1 MQIATF
7 FIYSKCHDNYSIKK
21 RLLFPISSKLCTEK
35 DSDKRELNFKSL
47 LSACVGYYYH
57 L

>member
-47 LSACVGYYYH
+47 LSPCVGYYYH